1 MIDTNVNLFHWP
13 FRRLEGDEPAD
24 LVRNLRQKGVTR
36 AWAGSF
42 EGLLHRDVGG
52 VNARLAD
59 ACRRHGANFLVPFG
73 TVNPKQPDWQEDL
86 RRCVEVHQMPGIRL
100 HPNYH
105 GYTLDDP
112 VVTELLTITESRKL
126 LVEIALA
133 MEDER
138 TQYALMRIP
147 PVDPTPLLALVP
159 RMQNLRV
166 VLINAGYQGVHTT
179 EHISELAKTGSVYF
193 DIARTE
199 GIGAVARL
207 VKQTSPS
214 RVMFGSHYPFFYFES
229 SFLKV
234 REAGLPDDQA
244 LAVMEGNARELLK
257 GR

>member
-1 MIDTNVNLFHWP
+1 MIDTNVNLFRWP
-13 FRRLEGDEPAD
+13 FRRLEGGEPAD
-24 LVRNLRQKGVTR
+24 LVRNLRQKGVTQ

-112 VVTELLTITESRKL
+112 VVAELLTLTESRKL

-147 PVDPTPLLALVP
+147 PVDPAPLLDLTGRMPGLRLV
-159 RMQNLRV
+159 L
-166 VLINAGYQGVHTT
+166 LDAGYQGVHMT
-179 EHISELAKTGSVYF
+179 EHIPELAKTGNIYF

-207 VKQTSPS
+207 VKQTSPA
-214 RVMFGSHYPFFYFES
+214 RVVFGSHYPFFYFES

-234 REAGLPDDQA
+234 REAGLPEDQTQ
-244 LAVMEGNARELLK
+244 AVMEGNARELLK
-257 GR
+257 R